1 MNWLKLGMMT
11 LKNAEKA
18 KRQTQKL
25 IEMGGSG
32 DPELSKQ
39 LTIDLEFKKLQEA
52 FDIGLTYFN
61 FVRNKTSELKN
72 GTNEQRTYLLTIR
85 PKHDANFSIFKMNT
99 ETFIKKWEKK
109 WDWWEYA
116 FEQCGEDDS
125 TIGNGFHVHILLATT
140 TENYFPSHIIRD
152 AYRVFHLQC
161 ERQCI
166 DVRLKNNQETAHAY
180 ICGNKADSDKLSAVT
195 INHLWRD
202 RQDVAPLYQSYTSPF
217 RSDDKLEIVEV

>member
-1 MNWLKLGMMT
+1 MT

-25 IEMGGSG
+25 IDMGGSG

-39 LTIDLEFKKLQEA
+39 LAIDLEFKKLQEA

-61 FVRNKTSELKN
+61 FVRSRTPQLEN
-72 GTNEQRTYLLTIR
+72 GTKERTYLVTIR
-85 PKHDANFSIFKMNT
+85 PKHNANFSIFKMNT
-99 ETFIKKWEKK
+99 ESFVKKWEKK
-109 WDWWEYA
+109 WEWWEYA

-125 TIGNGFHVHILLATT
+125 TLGNGFHVHILLATT

-152 AYRVFHLQC
+152 AFKIFHLQC
-161 ERQCI
+161 EEQCI
-166 DVRLKNNQETAHAY
+166 DVRLKKNIGTAHAY
-180 ICGNKADSDKLSAVT
+180 ICGDKADKTKLTAIT
-195 INHLWRD
+195 MNHLWRD

-217 RSDDKLEIVEV
+217 RSDNKLEIVEEE